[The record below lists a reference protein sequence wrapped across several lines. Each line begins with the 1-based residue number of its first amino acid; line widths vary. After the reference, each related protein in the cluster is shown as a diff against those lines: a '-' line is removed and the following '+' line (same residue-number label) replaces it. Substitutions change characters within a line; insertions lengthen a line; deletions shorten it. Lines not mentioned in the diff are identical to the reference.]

1 MIISLY
7 AVIKP
12 PPPQIFFRNRVRL
25 TDEADLQDTKNS
37 LCTLLDEFIKD
48 VKPELPDN
56 ERRILSERMDMSAVR
71 REFERYAPSTIWALL
86 SGKLLRVILI
96 QILVRLSCLLS

>member
-1 MIISLY
+1 MII
-7 AVIKP
+7 K
-12 PPPQIFFRNRVRL
+12 PQIFFRSRIRL
-25 TDEADLQDTKNS
+25 SDESDLQDAKDS

-48 VKPELPDN
+48 VNPELSDN

-71 REFERYAPSTIWALL
+71 REFERHAPSAIWSFL

-96 QILVRLSCLLS
+96 QIQVRLGLLS